1 MASIAAEIPIVPGDI
16 WFDRYDRYAVIT
28 KLYGTTV
35 ETRSLKQPIAELK
48 AKPNSDDI
56 SQPSR
61 QFRLNWTFHKRGI
74 RVGDR
79 VSNSKAYR
87 NGDTNNV
94 VTGVVTE
101 LFFKNQTLV
110 IRVGEDGNELS
121 AYMFRVLKDEEGLG
135 LTLNLT
141 SMFRWKNGLIKGSIW
156 GKRARGEWARVVV
169 LDTKPLRYRKILTD
183 EGFFVGPV
191 LTDEDEFKKYK
202 MKRRGPRVG
211 ERWEDASDDYSVRI
225 LNTWTIGDEEED
237 IDIQYIADDSSFSQF
252 LTYSKF
258 IKTFTPAGP
267 SETDIYKKGNKE
279 YYVANIERGEG
290 KRTYTLRK
298 TNGRD
303 PVEIMHDITS
313 LDSPMLDNKFEF
325 VQNGPRGVWY
335 DEDAGDAIEIELS
348 DYNKDDDG
356 SQNTPVYIKKR
367 KPKGKG
373 WRPVPRSM
381 GMTVKWLLDNF
392 MQPTELDIRELQG
405 DDINMTSY
413 WALKSGVDQDGV
425 TVDDIIYQNA
435 DNSALRWR
443 GSLLHATTYKHD
455 NHYITNIAFSPNG
468 KTCMVHMATDETN
481 YIYLYK
487 DVKKSEWGRA
497 SPDMEVEM
505 ESTYTVHTAITDDT
519 VYYTDPLNDFI
530 ATLDDDGEE
539 YTVMAYNYKTKI
551 TKPIWTYENEI
562 ELMAAVRARGV
573 DFIATLDDEAH
584 LHLHKNPS
592 LGQPEEIL
600 KLNTELGTRLRA
612 LDITLFNE
620 VVYLMIVYTEND
632 KDFITVVTEKN
643 KLVFKEEMKGG
654 PRVLLRIHAVIKYD
668 HLVFK
673 DVEDNNDII
682 SVRNFITGAS
692 YTICPGHK
700 VTNLVFD
707 GDKIGQA
714 TSGKIVLWDLPKD
727 RDELKDIM
735 DALKNKDRNF
745 LERIKNLKQKI
756 RGGIPLW
763 TFFVK
768 DFRDLIPELPQQ
780 DLQDVLEGDYGKEV
794 FEFALGKKT
803 VYHIFS
809 DKAIKRAIEFGL
821 TGRVLKQFPDA
832 NANVQMVA
840 IRQEKWT
847 VFNFITET
855 EAHLVEAV
863 FRKFEGQVLLFAPNR
878 DLDKKPLLPIL
889 QKFLKLKLDEETKI
903 TIATNYVQHLNWF
916 TKYGGHDIEKSNPE
930 LNKKLNEMVKQHA
943 TGKIV
948 QELLGISGPTFTS
961 IKARSILDT
970 IDFDKVD
977 FSRSF
982 KRDAEDK
989 YMLIPWV
996 FYHYTI
1002 KEEMEWEYA
1011 VEMADK
1017 LLKKIDINGKPS
1029 LLYSEVKFVL
1039 NDYTTTEYLIALVKY
1054 FDEKGYKHFN
1064 YKQEVP
1070 DYMINT
1076 RNSDATRN
1084 DTILIQAIVDG
1095 DIDLVR
1101 TILDVESVEPNIG
1114 HPLFIV
1120 GDNDVLKV
1128 LLDDPRI
1135 NREDQVVHGYA
1146 HAQRLSIL
1154 ELAVLGSGS
1163 VERVKLLMKYPFSE
1177 ETVRRAIKLCKDPHI
1192 LILLSPDAKKQ
1203 QLEQLKQWDMDRI
1216 KEQIKELGTCKGY
1229 TKEIEDKKKKLGCYE
1244 PAYRLKEEKVK
1255 ELKRL
1260 IADGKEAL
1268 KGLEEEL
1275 ENERDAQKRQE
1286 IQQKNVDLSIQLFKF
1301 MNELESITG
1310 EMEVLDKTY
1319 NIVDLRTSINW
1330 LEGRCKNFTK
1340 RIKALKK
1347 RQNDDRSYSVMH
1359 NCVNDLDSLMN
1370 REWKAQDYQNTIFL
1384 DALMKN
1390 GKRMV
1395 FCLVGKT
1402 FEAEMEEMTV
1412 ECNKLKNS
1420 LFQLK
1425 MMVNQK
1431 RTQLNIEN
1439 PFKSREVKER
1449 ELKEVEDKLASTEKA
1464 IEECLKNETL
1474 NNGIQ
1479 HKLQL
1484 RQYFFPGIYT
1494 NWVKT
1499 DRMTGDPTDEPMPV
1513 STSGLGG
1520 QRGKERYILIDTNSG
1535 VRFYVRSEQ
1544 LEDIVEVNWNNETV
1558 EMQGMMLPIV
1568 INLKFEKTVAL
1579 GKMGSS
1585 SGTVSGT
1592 HGNTQGDVY
1601 VVEYIHRFEPEPE
1614 RRQFFDKDGQIIKL
1628 RNRVRIMSP
1637 GNIRTGV
1644 VTEIDSSGIYIQI
1657 GGVMVYYDREDL
1669 KNIKIE
1675 VVSNL
1680 RTTMLQGS
1688 SSRVYQLKF

>member
-1 MASIAAEIPIVPGDI
+1 
-16 WFDRYDRYAVIT
+16 
-28 KLYGTTV
+28 
-35 ETRSLKQPIAELK
+35 
-48 AKPNSDDI
+48 
-56 SQPSR
+56 
-61 QFRLNWTFHKRGI
+61 
-74 RVGDR
+74 
-79 VSNSKAYR
+79 
-87 NGDTNNV
+87 
-94 VTGVVTE
+94 
-101 LFFKNQTLV
+101 
-110 IRVGEDGNELS
+110 
-121 AYMFRVLKDEEGLG
+121 
-135 LTLNLT
+135 
-141 SMFRWKNGLIKGSIW
+141 
-156 GKRARGEWARVVV
+156 
-169 LDTKPLRYRKILTD
+169 
-183 EGFFVGPV
+183 
-191 LTDEDEFKKYK
+191 
-202 MKRRGPRVG
+202 
-211 ERWEDASDDYSVRI
+211 
-225 LNTWTIGDEEED
+225 
-237 IDIQYIADDSSFSQF
+237 
-252 LTYSKF
+252 
-258 IKTFTPAGP
+258 
-267 SETDIYKKGNKE
+267 
-279 YYVANIERGEG
+279 
-290 KRTYTLRK
+290 
-298 TNGRD
+298 
-303 PVEIMHDITS
+303 
-313 LDSPMLDNKFEF
+313 
-325 VQNGPRGVWY
+325 
-335 DEDAGDAIEIELS
+335 
-348 DYNKDDDG
+348 
-356 SQNTPVYIKKR
+356 
-367 KPKGKG
+367 
-373 WRPVPRSM
+373 
-381 GMTVKWLLDNF
+381 
-392 MQPTELDIRELQG
+392 
-405 DDINMTSY
+405 MTSY
-413 WALKSGVDQDGV
+413 WALKSGVVQDGV

-443 GSLLHATTYKHD
+443 GSLGHATTYKHD
-455 NHYITNIAFSPNG
+455 NHYIMNIAYSPNG
-468 KTCMVHMATDETN
+468 KTCMVHAATDETGG

-487 DVKKSEWGRA
+487 DVKKSDWGRA

-505 ESTYTVHTAITDDT
+505 ESSATVHTAITDNS
-519 VYYTDPLNDFI
+519 VYYTTTNDY
-530 ATLDDDGEE
+530 LDEDDDDGEE

-551 TKPIWTYENEI
+551 TMPIWTSETEI

-573 DFIATLDDEAH
+573 DFIATFDNDNH

-600 KLNTELGTRLRA
+600 NTELPLVRA
-612 LDITLFNE
+612 LDITLFKG
-620 VVYLMIVYTEND
+620 VVYMMIVYTEND
-632 KDFITVVTEKN
+632 KNFITVVTEKN

-654 PRVLLRIHAVIKYD
+654 TGDLLRIHAVIKYD

-673 DVEDNNDII
+673 DVENGHDII

-692 YTICPGHK
+692 YTICPGHN

-714 TSGKIVLWDLPKD
+714 TKGKIVLWDLPKD
-727 RDELKDIM
+727 RDDLKDIM
-735 DALKNKDRNF
+735 NALKSKNREV
-745 LERIKNLKQKI
+745 LERIKKSLLKQKI

-763 TFFVK
+763 TFLVK
-768 DFRDLIPELPQQ
+768 DFRYLIPELPQQ
-780 DLQDVLEGDYGKEV
+780 DLQDVLGGDYGKEV

-821 TGRVLKQFPDA
+821 TGRVLKKFPDA

-840 IRQEKWT
+840 IRQEKWA

-863 FRKFEGQVLLFAPNR
+863 FRKFDR
-878 DLDKKPLLPIL
+878 LDKKPLLPIL
-889 QKFLKLKLDEETKI
+889 QKFLKLELDEETKI

-916 TKYGGHDIEKSNPE
+916 TKYGGHDIEELNPE
-930 LNKKLNEMVKQHA
+930 LNNKLNEMVKRYA
-943 TGKIV
+943 TGKMV

-961 IKARSILDT
+961 RKARSILDT
-970 IDFDKVD
+970 IDFDTVD
-977 FSRSF
+977 FSRSLNG
-982 KRDAEDK
+982 DAEDK

-1029 LLYSEVKFVL
+1029 LLYSEVKLVL
-1039 NDYTTTEYLIALVKY
+1039 QTHGDANDYIIALVKY

-1064 YKQEVP
+1064 YKREVT
-1070 DYMINT
+1070 DDMINT
-1076 RNSDATRN
+1076 RNDDATRN
-1084 DTILIQAIVDG
+1084 DTILIQAIENDT
-1095 DIDLVR
+1095 DLVR
-1101 TILDVESVEPNIG
+1101 LILNVPSVKPNIG
-1114 HPLFIV
+1114 HPLFMTL
-1120 GDNDVLKV
+1120 DNDVLKL

-1135 NREDQVVHGYA
+1135 NREDQVVYGS
-1146 HAQRLSIL
+1146 QRMSIL
-1154 ELAVLGSGS
+1154 EYTVSGSAS

-1177 ETVRRAIKLCKDPHI
+1177 ATVRRAIKLCKDPNI

-1216 KEQIKELGTCKGY
+1216 KEQVKELGTCKGY

-1244 PAYRLKEEKVK
+1244 PAYRSKEEKVK

-1286 IQQKNVDLSIQLFKF
+1286 IQQKNVDLSIQQFKF

-1319 NIVDLRTSINW
+1319 NILDLRTSINW
-1330 LEGRCKNFTK
+1330 LERRCKNFTK

-1347 RQNDDRSYSVMH
+1347 RQNRSVMH

-1384 DALMKN
+1384 DARMTD
-1390 GKRMV
+1390 GKRRV
-1395 FCLVGKT
+1395 FCLVEKT
-1402 FEAEMEEMTV
+1402 FEAELEEISV
-1412 ECNKLKNS
+1412 KCSALKSS
-1420 LFQLK
+1420 LFSLK
-1425 MMVNQK
+1425 IRVNQK
-1431 RTQLNIEN
+1431 RRTLELPNE
-1439 PFKSREVKER
+1439 FKSREVKAR

-1464 IEECLKNETL
+1464 IEECLKNEKL
-1474 NNGIQ
+1474 KSDGIEL
-1479 HKLQL
+1479 KLEL
-1484 RQYFFPGIYT
+1484 SQYFFPGIYT

-1513 STSGLGG
+1513 STTGLGG
-1520 QRGKERYILIDTNSG
+1520 QMGKERYILIDTNSG

-1544 LEDIVEVNWNNETV
+1544 LEDIVEVNWRNQTV
-1558 EMQGMMLPIV
+1558 EMQGMMLPIA

-1614 RRQFFDKDGQIIKL
+1614 RRPFFDKDGQIIQL
-1628 RNRVRIMSP
+1628 RDRVRIMSRL
-1637 GNIRTGV
+1637 GFLTLTGV
-1644 VTEIDSSGIYIQI
+1644 VTKIDSSGIHITVD
-1657 GGVMVYYDREDL
+1657 GEELYYDREDL
-1669 KNIKIE
+1669 KDIEIK
-1675 VVSNL
+1675 VLGRMPL